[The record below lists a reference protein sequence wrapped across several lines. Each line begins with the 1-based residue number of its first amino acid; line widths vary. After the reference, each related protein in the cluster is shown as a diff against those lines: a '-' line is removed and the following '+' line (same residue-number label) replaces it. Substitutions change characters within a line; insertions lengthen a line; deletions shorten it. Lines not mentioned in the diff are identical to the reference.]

1 MSRLGVGE
9 MHVSTL
15 PSRIRILWFIA
26 FGVATS
32 AGQPTLTADEATDL
46 FETEVR
52 PLLVQKC
59 GRCHGAKKQSGDL
72 RVDSREALL
81 KGGESGPALIRG
93 DVAGSL
99 VVKAIRRD
107 GKLKMPPG
115 KKNKLSVR
123 EIHALEKWIEL
134 RAPWP
139 KSVAKDPASAPDLRA
154 RHWAFQQVRKP
165 KVPSVKDPDWVRT
178 PIDAFVLARL
188 EKNKLR
194 PSPTADRRTLI
205 RRASYSLT
213 GLMPTPEETERFV
226 RDADPAAYERLVNR
240 LLDSKHYGE
249 QWARHWLDVAR
260 YSDTKGYVYA
270 REERF
275 WTHAWTYRDW
285 VVGALNDDLAYDR
298 FLLLQLA
305 ADQVQPR
312 KEGDL
317 AAMGF
322 LTLGRRFLGVQNL
335 IIDDRIDVVTRGMMG
350 LTVGCA
356 RCHDHKYD
364 PIPTADY
371 YSLYGV
377 FASSAERLVSLDDAS
392 GDEAFRKGLQQRR
405 SNLQAKLAA
414 YREESSNRVRA
425 KVADY
430 LHAQTELHKYPAEG
444 FDQIFEKTDLLP
456 AFVRHWEAYLHEA
469 NRRRDPVFAAWH
481 AYAQIPK
488 ESFSQQA
495 AKVTRQHQQR
505 SDKSRNPIVA
515 AAFAEAPLSFDQV
528 TRRYGDIFAKIDKQW
543 KSTLAQAKREKRA
556 PPTKLADAAAEQLR
570 QVLYGPAAPCQVPDL
585 PIVHSETFFDSARCT
600 QLWKLQGELDRW
612 IIRSK
617 VESPFALTLVDRSVL
632 AKPRIFRRGNPI
644 NKGAEV
650 PRQFLAL
657 LAGKDRTPFQRGSGR
672 LELAQAIIDPSNP
685 LTARVIVNRVWSHH
699 FGRGL
704 VSSPSDFGT
713 RAGRPSHPELLDW
726 LASRFLEEGWSLK
739 KLHGRI
745 MLSATFRQATT
756 GPADS
761 ASRQFALKSDPDNRS
776 LWRMRERRLTFEELR
791 DSMLAASGE
800 LDRRVGGKPAD
811 LFKQPFSKRRTLYGL
826 VDRQFLPGT
835 LRVFDFA
842 NPDLHIA
849 QRRETTVPQQAL
861 FFLNHP
867 LVLERARAL
876 AKACSSESG
885 DRQRLR
891 AMFQRVL
898 QRDPTEAEVVEAL
911 RMVHSTGDTDSSGKP
926 RSVVQWKYGFGA
938 MDEATKRV
946 KGFTPL
952 PHFTGTARQGGPNW
966 PDRKLGWVQLTATGG
981 HPGDD
986 RQHAAIRRWT
996 APRRMTIQL
1005 RSKLIHEPAQGDGIR
1020 AFVVSSRTGILRSTT
1035 IHRKSVELNVDSLAV
1050 EPGETI
1056 DFLVDIGGVLNS
1068 DQYLWEATISEAT
1081 KANKKQ
1087 SWNSKLD
1094 FPADMVSELS
1104 PWEQLAHVLFCT
1116 NEFLFI
1122 D

>member
-1 MSRLGVGE
+1 VLRLGIGE
-9 MHVSTL
+9 MHVST
-15 PSRIRILWFIA
+15 PHNRIRILWFIA
-26 FGVATS
+26 FGVGTS
-32 AGQPTLTADEATDL
+32 VGQLTLTADEATDL
-46 FETEVR
+46 FETEIR

-59 GRCHGAKKQSGDL
+59 SRCHGAKKQSGGL

-81 KGGESGPALIRG
+81 KGGENGPALIRG
-93 DVAGSL
+93 DVAKSL
-99 VVKAIRRD
+99 VVKAIRRVGD
-107 GKLKMPPG
+107 LKMPPG
-115 KKNKLSVR
+115 KKNRLGER
-123 EIHALEKWIEL
+123 EIRAIEKWIEL

-139 KSVAKDPASAPDLRA
+139 KSVAKGPTSAPERRA
-154 RHWAFQQVRKP
+154 PHWAFQRAGKP
-165 KVPSVKDPDWVRT
+165 KIPAVKNPDWAGT

-188 EKNKLR
+188 EKNKLS
-194 PSPTADRRTLI
+194 PSPMADRRTLI
-205 RRASYSLT
+205 RRASYTLT
-213 GLMPTPEETERFV
+213 GLPPTPEETDRFV
-226 RDADPAAYERLVNR
+226 RDADPTAYQRLVNR
-240 LLDSKHYGE
+240 LLDSPQYGE

-285 VVGALNDDLAYDR
+285 VVRSLNDDLAYDR

-305 ADQVQPR
+305 ADQVKPR
-312 KEGDL
+312 KDSDL

-335 IIDDRIDVVTRGMMG
+335 VIDDRIDVVTRGMMG

-371 YSLYGV
+371 YSLHGV
-377 FASSAERLVSLDDAS
+377 FASSAERLVCLDEAS
-392 GDEAFRKGLQQRR
+392 GDKAYRKGLQQRR
-405 SNLQAKLAA
+405 NTLRTKLAA
-414 YREESSNRVRA
+414 YREESSTRVRA
-425 KVADY
+425 RVADY

-444 FDQIFEKTDLLP
+444 FDQVIQRSDLLP
-456 AFVRHWEAYLHEA
+456 AFVRQWEAYLREA
-469 NRRRDPVFAAWH
+469 DRRRNPVFTAWH

-488 ESFSQQA
+488 ESFSQKA
-495 AKVTRQHQQR
+495 AKVTQQHQQG

-515 AAFAEAPLSFDQV
+515 AAFAEAPVSFDQV
-528 TRRYGDIFAKIDKQW
+528 TKRYGEIFAEIDKQW
-543 KSTLAQAKREKRA
+543 KSALAEAKRDNRS
-556 PPTKLADAAAEQLR
+556 PPTKLTDAAAEQLR
-570 QVLYGPAAPCQVPDL
+570 RVLYGPDAPCQVPDL
-585 PIVHSETFFDSARCT
+585 PIVHVEMFFDSARRT
-600 QLWKLQGELDRW
+600 ELWKLQGTLDRW

-617 VESPFALTLVDRSVL
+617 AETPFALTLVDRSVPVN
-632 AKPRIFRRGNPI
+632 PRILRRGNPI
-644 NKGAEV
+644 NKGDEV
-650 PRQFLAL
+650 PRQFLSL

-672 LELAQAIIDPSNP
+672 LELAQAIIDPANP

-699 FGRGL
+699 FGQGL

-713 RAGRPSHPELLDW
+713 RAKRPSHPELLDW
-726 LASRFLEEGWSLK
+726 LATRFVEEGWSLK
-739 KLHGRI
+739 KLHRWI

-756 GPADS
+756 GPADP
-761 ASRQFALKSDPDNRS
+761 ASRQFALKSDPDNRL

-811 LFKQPFSKRRTLYGL
+811 LFKKPFPKRRTLYGL
-826 VDRQFLPGT
+826 VDRQFLPST

-842 NPDLHIA
+842 SPDLHIA

-867 LVLERARAL
+867 MVLERARAL
-876 AKACSSESG
+876 AKAGSSESG
-885 DRQRLR
+885 DRKRLR
-891 AMFQRVL
+891 AMFRSVL
-898 QRDPTEAEVVEAL
+898 QRDPTETEVLEAL
-911 RMVHSTGDTDSSGKP
+911 RLVHPTGDTDSSGKP
-926 RSVVQWKYGFGA
+926 RSVVEWKYGFGA
-938 MDEATKRV
+938 MDEAAKRV
-946 KGFTPL
+946 TGFTPL
-952 PHFTGTARQGGPNW
+952 PHFTGSAWRGGPKW
-966 PDRKLGWVQLTATGG
+966 PDRKLGWVQLTAAGG
-981 HPGDD
+981 HPGND

-1005 RSKLIHEPAQGDGIR
+1005 RSKLIHEAAAGDGIR
-1020 AFVVSSRTGILRSTT
+1020 AFIVSSRMGILRSTT
-1035 IHRKSVELNVDSLAV
+1035 IHQKSVELNVDSLAV

-1056 DFLVDIGGVLNS
+1056 DFLVDIGEVLNS

-1087 SWNSKLD
+1087 SWNSKLN
-1094 FPADMVSELS
+1094 FPADMVNGLS

-1116 NEFLFI
+1116 NEFLFVE
-1122 D
+1122 